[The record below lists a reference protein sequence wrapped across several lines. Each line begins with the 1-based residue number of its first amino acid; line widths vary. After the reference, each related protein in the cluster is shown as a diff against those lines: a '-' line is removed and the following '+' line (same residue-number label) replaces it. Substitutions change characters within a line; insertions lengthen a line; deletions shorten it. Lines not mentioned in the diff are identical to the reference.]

1 MSEMMI
7 TAKTARTTALLS
19 RKKSGAAAALLLL
32 AGCTGMEGISG
43 RNLIIP
49 PDAVPVSR
57 SLTIPLESV
66 AAAAVLF
73 VVIDPLAPN
82 WQIEE
87 LRLNESYYRIAM
99 RKKRF
104 TTGGDGEAMPAFY
117 RRAEQLVKDH
127 GGARYRIVEFT
138 EGVDSGVPIAQR
150 VAQGVVEIL
159 R

>member
-1 MSEMMI
+1 MLP
-7 TAKTARTTALLS
+7 ALM
-19 RKKSGAAAALLLL
+19 L
-32 AGCTGMEGISG
+32 AGCTGIEGLRSNNI
-43 RNLIIP
+43 LIP
-49 PDAVPVSR
+49 PDAIPVTR

-73 VVIDPLAPN
+73 VIIDPLAPN

-87 LRLNESYYRIAM
+87 SRINEHRYSIAM

-104 TTGGDGEAMPAFY
+104 TTGGDGEVMPALR
-117 RRAEQLVKDH
+117 RRAEQLVRDS
-127 GGARYRIVEFT
+127 GAVQYRIIEFT

-150 VAQGVVEIL
+150 VAQGVIEIV

>member
-1 MSEMMI
+1 MRKVL
-7 TAKTARTTALLS
+7 TAA
-19 RKKSGAAAALLLL
+19 SGIPAAALLLL
-32 AGCTGMEGISG
+32 AGCTGIEGVSG

-49 PDAVPVSR
+49 PDALPLTR
-57 SLTIPLESV
+57 SLTIPVESI
-66 AAAAVLF
+66 AAAAVLY

-82 WQIEE
+82 WQIEQMQ
-87 LRLNESYYRIAM
+87 LSDSQYRIAL

-117 RRAEQLVKDH
+117 RRAEQLVRDR
-127 GGARYRIVEFT
+127 GGARYRIVEFS
-138 EGVDSGVPIAQR
+138 EGVDSAVPIAQR